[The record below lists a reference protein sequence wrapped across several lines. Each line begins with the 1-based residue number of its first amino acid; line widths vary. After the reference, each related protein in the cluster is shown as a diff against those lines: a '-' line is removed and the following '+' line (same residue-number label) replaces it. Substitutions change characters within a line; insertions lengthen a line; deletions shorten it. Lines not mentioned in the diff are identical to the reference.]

1 MNKQNKINQ
10 YETETI
16 QYRSSN
22 YPYLC
27 ILNNC
32 LPTKYLT
39 YYPCLIKLI
48 TVSGLSQWEQGY
60 FNIQTM
66 KPYELKQS
74 ILDNLEIEVLIER
87 IKKQEIEIAIR
98 DLQIKAL
105 KEYLEY
111 EKQLTL
117 IAKINNI

>member
-1 MNKQNKINQ
+1 
-10 YETETI
+10 
-16 QYRSSN
+16 
-22 YPYLC
+22 
-27 ILNNC
+27 
-32 LPTKYLT
+32 
-39 YYPCLIKLI
+39 
-48 TVSGLSQWEQGY
+48 
-60 FNIQTM
+60 M

-74 ILDNLEIEVLIER
+74 LLDRIEIEGLIER

-98 DLQIKAL
+98 DLQIKTL

>member
-1 MNKQNKINQ
+1 
-10 YETETI
+10 
-16 QYRSSN
+16 
-22 YPYLC
+22 
-27 ILNNC
+27 
-32 LPTKYLT
+32 
-39 YYPCLIKLI
+39 
-48 TVSGLSQWEQGY
+48 
-60 FNIQTM
+60 M

-117 IAKINNI
+117 INKINKI

>member
-1 MNKQNKINQ
+1 
-10 YETETI
+10 
-16 QYRSSN
+16 
-22 YPYLC
+22 
-27 ILNNC
+27 
-32 LPTKYLT
+32 
-39 YYPCLIKLI
+39 
-48 TVSGLSQWEQGY
+48 
-60 FNIQTM
+60 M

-74 ILDNLEIEVLIER
+74 LLDRIEIETLLER

>member
-1 MNKQNKINQ
+1 
-10 YETETI
+10 
-16 QYRSSN
+16 
-22 YPYLC
+22 
-27 ILNNC
+27 
-32 LPTKYLT
+32 
-39 YYPCLIKLI
+39 
-48 TVSGLSQWEQGY
+48 
-60 FNIQTM
+60 M

-111 EKQLTL
+111 EKQLNL
-117 IAKINNI
+117 IAKTNNL